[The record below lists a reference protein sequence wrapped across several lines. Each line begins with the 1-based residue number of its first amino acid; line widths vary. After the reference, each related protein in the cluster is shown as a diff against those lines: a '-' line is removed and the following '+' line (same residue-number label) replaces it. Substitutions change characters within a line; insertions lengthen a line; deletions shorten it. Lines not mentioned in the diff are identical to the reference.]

1 MKAINKGFLEKV
13 FPIEQVRFAFTLK
26 HIDRY
31 KHYYSVSDLHRPRLL
46 RLTCRTLEPFQ
57 VPILEGSRALCERR
71 EDFPLGE
78 LQDEQKALP
87 CDFEIL

>member
-31 KHYYSVSDLHRPRLL
+31 KHYYSVSDHHSSRQL
-46 RLTCRTLEPFQ
+46 RLTSPTLESFQ
-57 VPILEGSRALCERR
+57 VPVLEGSRALSERR
-71 EDFPLGE
+71 EDLPLGK
-78 LQDEQKALP
+78 L
-87 CDFEIL
+87 

>member
-31 KHYYSVSDLHRPRLL
+31 KHYYSVSELHTPRLL
-46 RLTCRTLEPFQ
+46 RLTDRTLEPFQ
-57 VPILEGSRALCERR
+57 VPILEGSCALRERR

-78 LQDEQKALP
+78 LQDEQETLP
-87 CDFEIL
+87 SDIEIL

>member
-31 KHYYSVSDLHRPRLL
+31 KHYYSVSDLQRPRLL
-46 RLTCRTLEPFQ
+46 RLTGRTLEPFQ
-57 VPILEGSRALCERR
+57 VPILKGSRALRERR
-71 EDFPLGE
+71 ENFPLGE
-78 LQDEQKALP
+78 LQDEQETLS
-87 CDFEIL
+87 CNIEIL

>member
-31 KHYYSVSDLHRPRLL
+31 KHYYSVSDLHSSHRL
-46 RLTCRTLEPFQ
+46 RLTSPNLEPFQ
-57 VPILEGSRALCERR
+57 VPVLEGSRALSERR
-71 EDFPLGE
+71 EDLPLGE
-78 LQDEQKALP
+78 L
-87 CDFEIL
+87 